1 MDIKMLCVATIYKPT
16 KIKRPHTSTSPRSF
30 RSDNTK
36 DQHPVSFTIAAW
48 VYEDVVVSLILWPQ
62 RKQNYTCTELASFCL
77 VKRFTNASSLPF
89 LFLCFQAFALCLWNI
104 HICGLFVWWSKV
116 VETHRRAQAVTQG
129 AAEQL
134 TLEEFA
140 CLRWARG
147 LGDGLWMSVLC
158 QPVCVRMTVY
168 FTAGLGY
175 NKLCSAALL

>member
-147 LGDGLWMSVLC
+147 LGDGLCCVSLC
-158 QPVCVRMTVY
+158 V
-168 FTAGLGY
+168 
-175 NKLCSAALL
+175 